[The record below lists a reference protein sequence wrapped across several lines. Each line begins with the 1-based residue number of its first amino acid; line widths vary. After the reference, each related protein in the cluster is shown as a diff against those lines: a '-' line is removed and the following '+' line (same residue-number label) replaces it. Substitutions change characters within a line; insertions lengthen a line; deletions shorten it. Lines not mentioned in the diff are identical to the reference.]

1 MKVVAFKVPKNE
13 REAFRLQVDDMPHL
27 YDKLHQHPEIQITLV
42 EESAGTLIAG
52 DYVGRFAPGDIFILG
67 SNLPHVF
74 KNEAIYYQQPDVAKA
89 RAISVFFD
97 AGSWGKEFW
106 LLTETQH
113 LKEFIRQTKRG
124 FQVGGS
130 LKEAATPLIRK
141 LLFSKDL
148 QRLIY
153 LLELMALFHLRK
165 AELQYLSLYERNDEM
180 RTEEGERMNNII
192 QFTLNESGRFIS
204 LKEIASVANMT
215 REAFC
220 RYFKERTRK
229 TYVSFLNEIRISNAC
244 RLLMDPQQTKASIA
258 YEVGFNNLSH
268 FNRVFK
274 KVMGK
279 TPSEYQME
287 L

>member
-42 EESAGTLIAG
+42 EESEGTLIAG

-97 AGSWGKEFW
+97 AESWGKEFW
-106 LLTETQH
+106 FLTETQH
-113 LKEFIRQTKRG
+113 FKEFIRQAKRG

-130 LKEAATPLIRK
+130 LKEEATPLIRQ

-148 QRLIY
+148 KRLIY
-153 LLELMALFHLRK
+153 LLELMELFHLRK
-165 AELQYLSLYERNDEM
+165 AELQFLSMYERNDEM

-192 QFTLNESGRFIS
+192 HFTLNESGRFIS

-279 TPSEYQME
+279 TPSEYQMD